1 MYIIYYFICCGMW
14 YCISLLFL
22 LCFID
27 LFCRKV
33 SIVIDMKKRNGCARI
48 FIIKAI
54 ILINSLFMCSLFAQ
68 NYVVNGILENKGQA
82 LEVKGSI
89 VRKEALITKDKRVYI
104 QLIID
109 QGAKNIADRKRY
121 KEISYILPKE
131 VVYDDTCNR
140 IFYYKDNVEIEV
152 GSVKSFLGFM
162 PYIALADGV
171 KIVSSPTDAKLL
183 VSGKMNT
190 QGIPKSVVHSE
201 ENMDITLRNKCG
213 QCHVLE
219 YIYSH
224 KNWNEE
230 DILHAFNRLQMV
242 KEEQFTEDEQRII
255 ELFKK
260 YQKGEIDK
268 GKLAEFSKLRQIGES
283 DVSSIAENVFM
294 NNCVPCHNPLKMED
308 VSLLYSKRRCKSIVD
323 RMKEREP
330 SLFLQ
335 KDMDKLACYLWEIKL
350 KPAEN

>member
-1 MYIIYYFICCGMW
+1 MGWRGIIYFFNI
-14 YCISLLFL
+14 
-22 LCFID
+22 
-27 LFCRKV
+27 
-33 SIVIDMKKRNGCARI
+33 A
-48 FIIKAI
+48 AI
-54 ILINSLFMCSLFAQ
+54 ILINSSLFMQSLFAQ
-68 NYVVNGILENKGQA
+68 NYIVNGILEDKGQA

-89 VRKEALITKDKRVYI
+89 VRKESLFTRDKRVYI

-109 QGAKNIADRKRY
+109 QGAKNIADHKRY

-131 VVYDDTCNR
+131 VVYDDTCKR
-140 IFYYKDNVEIEV
+140 IFYYRDSMEIEV
-152 GSVKSFLGFM
+152 GRVKSFLGLM

-171 KIVSSPTDAKLL
+171 KIVSSPADAKLL
-183 VSGKMNT
+183 ISAKMDT

-201 ENMDITLRNKCG
+201 ENMDVTLRNKCG

-230 DILHAFNRLQMV
+230 DILHAFNRLQME
-242 KEEQFTEDEQRII
+242 KEERFTVDEQRII
-255 ELFKK
+255 DLFKK
-260 YQKGEIDK
+260 YQKGEIDR

-283 DVSSIAENVFM
+283 DVSGIAENVFM

-323 RMKEREP
+323 RMKEKEP

-335 KDMDKLACYLWEIKL
+335 KDMDKLAGYLWEIKL
-350 KPAEN
+350 RPTEN

>member
-1 MYIIYYFICCGMW
+1 MNSGMGCVGNVYFFNI
-14 YCISLLFL
+14 
-22 LCFID
+22 
-27 LFCRKV
+27 
-33 SIVIDMKKRNGCARI
+33 A
-48 FIIKAI
+48 AI
-54 ILINSLFMCSLFAQ
+54 ILINSSLFTPSLFAQ
-68 NYVVNGILENKGQA
+68 NYIVNGILENRGQTSEIKGC
-82 LEVKGSI
+82 I

-109 QGAKNIADRKRY
+109 QGAKNIAERKRY

-140 IFYYKDNVEIEV
+140 IFYYKDDTEIEV
-152 GSVKSFLGFM
+152 GRIKSFLGLM

-171 KIVSSPTDAKLL
+171 KIVSSPADAKLL
-183 VSGKMNT
+183 ISVEKNT
-190 QGIPKSVVHSE
+190 PGIPKPAVCSE
-201 ENMDITLRNKCG
+201 ENMDSTLRKKCG

-230 DILHAFNRLQMV
+230 DILHAFNRLQMG
-242 KEEQFTEDEQRII
+242 KEEQFTDDEQRII
-255 ELFKK
+255 DLFKK

-323 RMKEREP
+323 RIKEKEP

-335 KDMDKLACYLWEIKL
+335 KDMDKLAGYLWEIKL
-350 KPAEN
+350 KPYEN